1 MGRVPVSAQYN
12 YIKELY
18 DKYFRLYS
26 RKYFFICYLYLFCI
40 DKHYGK
46 NCIFIIFAY
55 FLILLYFNVLKFK
68 PADFRGWTTANEP
81 VELVN
86 IYSFFSCNYSYLL
99 NMVFRETKNHVRH
112 KAL

>member
-1 MGRVPVSAQYN
+1 MNAQYN

-26 RKYFFICYLYLFCI
+26 RKYFFYLLFI
-40 DKHYGK
+40 SFLYGLHYGK

-68 PADFRGWTTANEP
+68 PADFGGWTTANEP
-81 VELVN
+81 MRLVN

-99 NMVFRETKNHVRH
+99 NTVFRETKNHVRH